1 LSWHAGYFQKE
12 TECAKFRYSKIRN
25 YDTLDGRKGLHRLL
39 ESRRDKGMQGMTL
52 GRKITIGYVGMI
64 LLLVLALVLLI
75 TGMDLG
81 NHRALFIEV
90 VIIFA
95 ALAGAAGFGLLWLA
109 RNLTESIGG
118 VTATLR
124 NIASSGGD
132 LTRRIHIRSTDEMG
146 DLANAANQMLDGLQK
161 MMKELR
167 DSTAELAASAIQL
180 KQGADENARVSS
192 EVSKAVVRV
201 AAGSETQV
209 AQSQEIS
216 ATMQETL
223 DGLNQVAA
231 TTTGVSDAAQSTVSR
246 AEAGSELLQ
255 STSGEITQ
263 VDKAF
268 RSLQEV
274 VRGLNHKSEQVKEVI
289 GYISEV
295 ANQTNLLALNAA
307 IEAARAG
314 EHGRGFA
321 VVAGEIRKLADQTQQ
336 SAVQIGDTIGTMS
349 RDIGQVAAMFDQ
361 SAGQVFSAVSG
372 MQNAEETFRDI
383 VAKVGS
389 LSSDI
394 VNVAASVEQMS
405 AGSTSVVKSIQ
416 DISRI
421 TEETASFTEQVSAM
435 TEQQMSSTEEMAL
448 TAEKLSTMATR
459 LKALVG
465 NFKT

>member
-1 LSWHAGYFQKE
+1 M
-12 TECAKFRYSKIRN
+12 RN
-25 YDTLDGRKGLHRLL
+25 L
-39 ESRRDKGMQGMTL
+39 TL
-52 GRKITIGYVGMI
+52 GRKITFGYVGM
-64 LLLVLALVLLI
+64 LVLLI
-75 TGMDLG
+75 VAFLLLMTGMDLKA
-81 NHRALFIEV
+81 HKALFVELI
-90 VIIFA
+90 IIFVI
-95 ALAGAAGFGLLWLA
+95 LAAAGGLGLTWLA

-118 VTATLR
+118 VTSTLR

-146 DLANAANQMLDGLQK
+146 DLAGAANQMLDGLQK

-192 EVSKAVVRV
+192 EVSKAVEKV

-223 DGLNQVAA
+223 EGLNQIAS
-231 TTTGVSDAAQSTVSR
+231 TSTGVSDAAQATVSR
-246 AEAGSELLQ
+246 AEAGSELLR

-263 VDKAF
+263 VEKAF

-274 VRGLNHKSEQVKEVI
+274 VRGLNHKSDEVREVI
-289 GYISEV
+289 SYISEV

-349 RDIGQVAAMFDQ
+349 RDIGQVATMFEQ
-361 SAGQVFSAVSG
+361 SAVQVFSAVTG

-383 VAKVGS
+383 VGKVGS
-389 LSSDI
+389 LSGNI
-394 VNVAASVEQMS
+394 VDVAASVEQMS
-405 AGSTSVVKSIQ
+405 AGSTSVVQSIQ
-416 DISRI
+416 DIARI

-435 TEQQMSSTEEMAL
+435 TEQQLSSTEEMAR
-448 TAEKLSTMATR
+448 TADRLSTMASR
-459 LKALVG
+459 LKGLVG

>member
-1 LSWHAGYFQKE
+1 M
-12 TECAKFRYSKIRN
+12 RN
-25 YDTLDGRKGLHRLL
+25 L
-39 ESRRDKGMQGMTL
+39 TL
-52 GRKITIGYVGMI
+52 GRKFAAGYAVMA
-64 LLLVLALVLLI
+64 LLLVVAFVMLWTGLDLKDHMGMLV
-75 TGMDLG
+75 T
-81 NHRALFIEV
+81 V
-90 VIIFA
+90 SVIFA
-95 ALAGAAGFGLLWLA
+95 LILAGWGFGLMRLSRGLS
-109 RNLTESIGG
+109 ESIGG
-118 VTATLR
+118 VTGTLR

-132 LTRRIHIRSTDEMG
+132 LTRRIHISSNDELG
-146 DLANAANQMLDGLQK
+146 DLANSANLMLDGLQK

-167 DSTAELAASAIQL
+167 DSTAELAASAIVL

-192 EVSKAVVRV
+192 EVSKAVEKV

-216 ATMQETL
+216 ATMQETM
-223 DGLNQVAA
+223 DGLSQVAG

-246 AEAGSELLQ
+246 AAAGSELLQ
-255 STSGEITQ
+255 STSAEIAQ
-263 VDKAF
+263 VGKAF

-274 VRGLNHKSEQVKEVI
+274 VRGLNHKSEQVREVI

-349 RDIGQVAAMFDQ
+349 GDIEQVAAMFEQ
-361 SAGQVFSAVSG
+361 SAGQVFAAVEG

-383 VAKVGS
+383 VGKVGQ
-389 LSSDI
+389 LSANI
-394 VNVAASVEQMS
+394 VDVAASVEQMS
-405 AGSTSVVKSIQ
+405 AGSATVVQSIQ

-435 TEQQMSSTEEMAL
+435 TEEQLSSTEEMAR
-448 TAEKLSTMATR
+448 TADNLSSMATR
-459 LKALVG
+459 LKGLVG

>member
-1 LSWHAGYFQKE
+1 M
-12 TECAKFRYSKIRN
+12 
-25 YDTLDGRKGLHRLL
+25 
-39 ESRRDKGMQGMTL
+39 RDMTL
-52 GRKITIGYVGMI
+52 GRKVTIGYLGM
-64 LLLVLALVLLI
+64 VVLLI
-75 TGMDLG
+75 IACLLLLTGMDVG
-81 NHRALFIEV
+81 KNKTLFIELI
-90 VIIFA
+90 VIFVI
-95 ALAGAAGFGLLWLA
+95 LAGAGGFGLKWLIT
-109 RNLTESIGG
+109 NLTDSIGA
-118 VTATLR
+118 VTGTLR

-146 DLANAANQMLDGLQK
+146 DLAGAANQMLDGLQK

-167 DSTAELAASAIQL
+167 ESTAELAASAILL

-192 EVSKAVVRV
+192 EVSKAVEKV

-223 DGLNQVAA
+223 DGLNQVAG
-231 TTTGVSDAAQSTVSR
+231 TTTGVSDAAQTTVSR
-246 AEAGSELLQ
+246 AAAGSVLLQ
-255 STSGEITQ
+255 STSGEIAQ

-274 VRGLNHKSEQVKEVI
+274 VRGLNDKSEEVREVI

-336 SAVQIGDTIGTMS
+336 SAVQIGNTIGTMS
-349 RDIGQVAAMFDQ
+349 GDIGRVATMFEQ
-361 SAGQVFSAVSG
+361 SAGQVFSAVEG
-372 MQNAEETFRDI
+372 MHNAEETFRDI
-383 VAKVGS
+383 VDKVGM
-389 LSSDI
+389 LSANI
-394 VNVAASVEQMS
+394 VDVAASVEQMS
-405 AGSTSVVKSIQ
+405 AGSTSVVQSIQ

-435 TEQQMSSTEEMAL
+435 TEQQLSSTEEMAR
-448 TAEKLSTMATR
+448 TAENLSSMASR
-459 LKALVG
+459 LKGLVG

>member
-1 LSWHAGYFQKE
+1 M
-12 TECAKFRYSKIRN
+12 
-25 YDTLDGRKGLHRLL
+25 
-39 ESRRDKGMQGMTL
+39 RDMTL
-52 GRKITIGYVGMI
+52 GRKMWIGFAGLT
-64 LLLVLALVLLI
+64 LLLVLAFILLVTNLDL
-75 TGMDLG
+75 MD
-81 NHRALFIEV
+81 HTAVMIEV
-90 VIIFA
+90 VVIFVA
-95 ALAGAAGFGLLWLA
+95 ILAAAGFGLMWLS
-109 RNLTESIGG
+109 RNLTEAIGG
-118 VTATLR
+118 VTSTLR

-146 DLANAANQMLDGLQK
+146 DLAGAANQMLDGLQK

-167 DSTAELAASAIQL
+167 DSTAELAASSILL

-192 EVSKAVVRV
+192 EVSKAVEKV
-201 AAGSETQV
+201 ASGSETQV

-216 ATMQETL
+216 ATMQETM
-223 DGLNQVAA
+223 DGLNQVAS
-231 TTTGVSDAAQSTVSR
+231 TTTGVSDAAQSTVSS
-246 AEAGSELLQ
+246 AQAGSLLLQ
-255 STSGEITQ
+255 STSAEIAQ
-263 VDKAF
+263 VETAF

-274 VRGLNHKSEQVKEVI
+274 VRGLNHKSEQVREVI

-336 SAVQIGDTIGTMS
+336 SAVQIGETIGTMS
-349 RDIGQVAAMFDQ
+349 GDIGQVATMFEQ

-372 MQNAEETFRDI
+372 MRNAEETFRTI
-383 VAKVGS
+383 VGNVGQ
-389 LSSDI
+389 LTTNI
-394 VNVAASVEQMS
+394 VDVAASVEQMS
-405 AGSTSVVKSIQ
+405 AGSASVAKSIQ
-416 DISRI
+416 DITRI

-435 TEQQMSSTEEMAL
+435 TEEQLSSTEEMAR
-448 TAEKLSTMATR
+448 TAENLNVMASR

>member
-1 LSWHAGYFQKE
+1 M
-12 TECAKFRYSKIRN
+12 RN
-25 YDTLDGRKGLHRLL
+25 
-39 ESRRDKGMQGMTL
+39 MTL
-52 GRKITIGYVGMI
+52 GRKILIGYMGMI
-64 LLLVLALVLLI
+64 VLLALALVLLI
-75 TGMDLG
+75 KGMDLG
-81 NHRALFIEV
+81 SHKALFV
-90 VIIFA
+90 QVIIIFVV
-95 ALAGAAGFGLLWLA
+95 LAGASGLGLIWLA

-146 DLANAANQMLDGLQK
+146 DLAGAANQMLDGLQK

-192 EVSKAVVRV
+192 EVSKAVEKV

-209 AQSQEIS
+209 AHSQEIS

-231 TTTGVSDAAQSTVSR
+231 TTTGVSDAALSTVSR

-255 STSGEITQ
+255 STSGEIVQ
-263 VDKAF
+263 VEKAF

-349 RDIGQVAAMFDQ
+349 RDIGQVAAMFEQ

-383 VAKVGS
+383 VSKVGY
-389 LSSDI
+389 LSSNI
-394 VNVAASVEQMS
+394 VDVAASVEQMS
-405 AGSTSVVKSIQ
+405 AGSTSVVKSIH

-435 TEQQMSSTEEMAL
+435 TEQQLSSTEEMAL
-448 TAEKLSTMATR
+448 TAEKLSSMASR

>member
-1 LSWHAGYFQKE
+1 MG
-12 TECAKFRYSKIRN
+12 N
-25 YDTLDGRKGLHRLL
+25 
-39 ESRRDKGMQGMTL
+39 MTL
-52 GRKITIGYVGMI
+52 GRKIMSGYLGMVV
-64 LLLVLALVLLI
+64 LLVLAFILLLAELDIAEHKALFVELTIMFLLI
-75 TGMDLG
+75 AVAGGIALKRLVG
-81 NHRALFIEV
+81 NL
-90 VIIFA
+90 
-95 ALAGAAGFGLLWLA
+95 
-109 RNLTESIGG
+109 NDSIGG

-146 DLANAANQMLDGLQK
+146 DLAGAANQMLDGLQK

-167 DSTAELAASAIQL
+167 DSTAELAASAILL

-192 EVSKAVVRV
+192 EVSKAVEKV

-223 DGLNQVAA
+223 NGLNQVAA
-231 TTTGVSDAAQSTVSR
+231 TTTGVSDAALTTVSR

-255 STSGEITQ
+255 STSGEIAQ
-263 VDKAF
+263 VEKAF
-268 RSLQEV
+268 ISLQEV
-274 VRGLNHKSEQVKEVI
+274 VRGLNHKSEQVREVI

-349 RDIGQVAAMFDQ
+349 SDIGQVATMFEQ

-372 MQNAEETFRDI
+372 MHNAEESFRDI
-383 VAKVGS
+383 VAKVGQ
-389 LSSDI
+389 LSSNI
-394 VNVAASVEQMS
+394 VDVAASVEQMS
-405 AGSTSVVKSIQ
+405 AGSTSVVQSIQ

-435 TEQQMSSTEEMAL
+435 TEQQQSSTEEMAR
-448 TAEKLSTMATR
+448 TAENLSSMATR
-459 LKALVG
+459 LKGLVG

>member
-1 LSWHAGYFQKE
+1 M
-12 TECAKFRYSKIRN
+12 
-25 YDTLDGRKGLHRLL
+25 
-39 ESRRDKGMQGMTL
+39 RDMTI
-52 GRKITIGYVGMI
+52 GRKIALGYAGFV
-64 LLLVLALVLLI
+64 LLLAAAFLLLLTRLDLSEHGGTFWFVLVVFLIVLVAGGIGLKW
-75 TGMDLG
+75 
-81 NHRALFIEV
+81 
-90 VIIFA
+90 
-95 ALAGAAGFGLLWLA
+95 LAG
-109 RNLTESIGG
+109 NLIASIGS

-132 LTRRIHIRSTDEMG
+132 LTRRIHIRSTDEVG

-167 DSTAELAASAIQL
+167 DSTAELAAASILL

-192 EVSKAVVRV
+192 EVSKAVEKV

-223 DGLNQVAA
+223 DGLSQVAG
-231 TTTGVSDAAQSTVSR
+231 TTTGVSDAAQTTVGR
-246 AEAGSELLQ
+246 ARDGSKLLQ
-255 STSGEITQ
+255 STSQEIDQ
-263 VDKAF
+263 VGKAF

-274 VRGLNHKSEQVKEVI
+274 VRGLNQKSEQVQEVI

-349 RDIGQVAAMFDQ
+349 GDIEHVSAMFEQ
-361 SAGQVFSAVSG
+361 SAGQVFAAVEG

-383 VAKVGS
+383 VDKVGQ
-389 LSSDI
+389 LSANI
-394 VNVAASVEQMS
+394 VEVAASVEQMS
-405 AGSTSVVKSIQ
+405 AGSASVVQSIQ

-435 TEQQMSSTEEMAL
+435 SEEQLSSTEEMAR
-448 TAEKLSTMATR
+448 TADNLSSMATR
-459 LKALVG
+459 LKGLVG

>member
-1 LSWHAGYFQKE
+1 
-12 TECAKFRYSKIRN
+12 
-25 YDTLDGRKGLHRLL
+25 
-39 ESRRDKGMQGMTL
+39 MTL
-52 GRKITIGYVGMI
+52 GRKITFGYLGMI
-64 LLLVLALVLLI
+64 VLLAAAFVFI
-75 TGMDLG
+75 VTGLDVA
-81 NHRALFIEV
+81 NNRTLFIELIIIF
-90 VIIFA
+90 VIIA
-95 ALAGAAGFGLLWLA
+95 AGGGFGLMRLA

-118 VTATLR
+118 VTSTLR

-132 LTRRIHIRSTDEMG
+132 LTRRIHVRSSDEMG
-146 DLANAANQMLDGLQK
+146 DLANAANQMLEGLQK

-167 DSTAELAASAIQL
+167 DSTAELAASAITL

-192 EVSKAVVRV
+192 EVSKAVEKV

-223 DGLNQVAA
+223 DGLKQVAA
-231 TTTGVSDAAQSTVSR
+231 TTTGVSDSAQSTVSR
-246 AEAGSELLQ
+246 AKAGSEFLR
-255 STSGEITQ
+255 STSGEIAQ
-263 VDKAF
+263 VEKAF
-268 RSLQEV
+268 KSLQEV
-274 VRGLNHKSEQVKEVI
+274 VRGLNHKSEQVREVT

-349 RDIGQVAAMFDQ
+349 RDIGQVATMFEQ

-383 VAKVGS
+383 VDKVGK
-389 LSSDI
+389 LSVNI
-394 VNVAASVEQMS
+394 VDVAASVEQMS
-405 AGSTSVVKSIQ
+405 AGSTSVVQSIQ

-435 TEQQMSSTEEMAL
+435 TEEQLSSTEEMAL
-448 TAEKLSTMATR
+448 TADKLSTMATR
-459 LKALVG
+459 LKGLVG